1 MTASTRPTSQLHSY
15 PQLLL
20 DLVEPL
26 QAVYFAPAQSVFT
39 ISRFRRGAEGRGN
52 FVRQFK
58 YLVGGEMVS
67 NISIRVNCSWSKG
80 EWVMKVGDRVSTMT
94 STGCGLEAVKRWRRL

>member
-1 MTASTRPTSQLHSY
+1 MTASTRLTSQLHSY

-26 QAVYFAPAQSVFT
+26 QAVYFAPAQSVP
-39 ISRFRRGAEGRGN
+39 SRSRGAESRGD

-67 NISIRVNCSWSKG
+67 NVF
-80 EWVMKVGDRVSTMT
+80 E
-94 STGCGLEAVKRWRRL
+94 